1 MIIFFSLTIQ
11 KISKEVESNID
22 EMINYTN
29 YNWYS
34 TSTHDLDKLL
44 YNNTIIRVTN
54 RLIRN
59 SQDKEMTINDS
70 RCLKYWK

>member
-70 RCLKYWK
+70 RCLKY